1 MLFRRYVYT
10 LELSADLSKIIK
22 KAPVKPL
29 RPDGGFIDW
38 YLAQVQFA
46 LYALVIENFVV
57 LCRSSKLFR
66 ERTLVR
72 LESTRVQF
80 SCVQI
85 AGLSTELSA
94 GCWKPAA
101 LAASNVMPPSRWSDL
116 AMFRYYK

>member
-1 MLFRRYVYT
+1 M
-10 LELSADLSKIIK
+10 IK
-22 KAPVKPL
+22 SPPSNHYGL
-29 RPDGGFIDW
+29 TGGFIDL

-85 AGLSTELSA
+85 AGLSTELST
-94 GCWKPAA
+94 GC
-101 LAASNVMPPSRWSDL
+101 
-116 AMFRYYK
+116 